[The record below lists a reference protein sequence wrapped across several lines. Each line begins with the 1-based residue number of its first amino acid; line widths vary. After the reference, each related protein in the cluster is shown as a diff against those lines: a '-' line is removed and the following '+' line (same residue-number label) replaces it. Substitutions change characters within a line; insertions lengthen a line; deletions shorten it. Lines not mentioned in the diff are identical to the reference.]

1 VIVMANIATPVEG
14 FTGHV
19 AGVAFENGI
28 GRTDSPTALAYFH
41 RHGYTVVQ
49 DEAEEPA
56 FPEGEPT
63 DKWTVG
69 QLTAYAA
76 THGVDLGDA
85 KKKDELLAALVPAE

>member
-1 VIVMANIATPVEG
+1 MTTVTAPVEG

-19 AGVAFENGI
+19 AGVAFENGV
-28 GRTDSPTALAYFH
+28 GETTDTAALAYFH
-41 RHGYTVVQ
+41 RQGYTVVQ

-56 FPEGEPT
+56 LPEGDPS

-85 KKKDELLAALVPAE
+85 KKKDELLAALVPAAPAE

>member
-1 VIVMANIATPVEG
+1 MAKIATPVEG

-28 GRTDSPTALAYFH
+28 GETDSLAALAYF
-41 RHGYTVVQ
+41 RRQGYTVVQ

-56 FPEGEPT
+56 LPEGDPS

-76 THGVDLGDA
+76 AHGVDLGDA